1 MSNIISCFD
10 GISTLQYCLNDLGI
24 KYDNYYASETDK
36 NAIAVTMDNYPNT
49 IQLGDVS
56 KVGFSKFKN
65 LALVAGGSP
74 CQNLSLANINREGI
88 NGEKSKLFFEF
99 VRCLKEVKPK
109 YFLYENVASMSDVD
123 KNIISQNLGCQPYE
137 IDAKDFS
144 AQSRNRY
151 YWTNIKFDTN
161 FAKSDVLLKDILDY
175 SYTDEIHDK
184 HHDKIVIN
192 KPTNRMVG
200 YVGNKFRGNRVYNIN
215 GKAITLT
222 ASSGGVGRNCG
233 LYYVN
238 GRVRRLSPVEAERLQ
253 CMPDNY
259 TKVSTDSQRF
269 KQLGNGWNAAVIKHI
284 LKHIKC

>member
-10 GISTLQYCLNDLGI
+10 GISSLQYCLNDLGI
-24 KYDNYYASETDK
+24 KYDNYYASEVDK
-36 NAIAVTMDNYPNT
+36 NAIAVTMHNYPNT

-56 KVGFSKFKN
+56 KVDFSNFKN
-65 LALVAGGSP
+65 VLLAAGGSP

-99 VRCLKEVKPK
+99 VRCLKEAKPK

-123 KNIISQNLGCQPYE
+123 KDIISENLGCQPYE

-144 AQSRNRY
+144 AGDRNRY
-151 YWTNIKFDTN
+151 YWTNIPFELN
-161 FAKSDVLLKDILDY
+161 YIKSNVLLKDIIDY
-175 SYTDEIHDK
+175 SYSDAIHET
-184 HHDKIVIN
+184 HIDKIVIN
-192 KPTNRMVG
+192 KPINRMVG

-215 GKAITLT
+215 TKAITLT

-238 GRVRRLSPVEAERLQ
+238 GKVRRLSAIEAERLQ
-253 CMPDNY
+253 CLPDNY
-259 TKVSTDSQRF
+259 TNACSDSQRF
-269 KQLGNGWNAAVIKHI
+269 KQLGNGWNCGVIKHI
-284 LKHIKC
+284 LKGIV